1 MAISQ
6 RLQKYLDDNNVKYV
20 VVSHSRA
27 YTAQEIAARVHVKG
41 SQLAKSVVVKGNG
54 KDYMVVLAASHKI
67 NFDKLKE
74 FLGLKDLRLAN
85 EQEFKD
91 LFADCEVG
99 AMPPFG
105 NLYELPVIVDE
116 ELYKDVEIA
125 FNGGN
130 HVDVVKMTFADFE
143 RLVKPQ
149 KASFGEHV

>member
-6 RLQKYLDDNNVKYV
+6 RLQKYLDDNNIKYV

-41 SQLAKSVVVKGNG
+41 SQLAKSVIVKGNG
-54 KDYMVVLAASHKI
+54 NDYMVVLAASHKI
-67 NFDKLKE
+67 NFAKLKD
-74 FLGLKDLRLAN
+74 FLKVKTLRLAE

-91 LFADCEVG
+91 LFDDCEVG

-105 NLYELPVIVDE
+105 NLYGLPVIVDE
-116 ELYKDVEIA
+116 VLYKDVETA

-130 HVDVVKMTFADFE
+130 HVDVVKMAFEDFE

-149 KASFGEHV
+149 KASFAEHM